1 MGHNLTCITACA
13 VATSCCIS
21 DEPCQ
26 WEKANFDPTAP
37 TFVDQSPWNSNL
49 RNMSGRPPNMPN
61 FVKIGLRGWAG
72 RTPSLPQFWFYPLFF
87 FFFCLCIHRIASWPY
102 RWTDYDA
109 RWLIGRVFRQG
120 SAFWGWEKLISKFN
134 WFIRKNRKIYNGAY
148 GEIKKKF
155 KLSLLRLYAR

>member
-1 MGHNLTCITACA
+1 MISFNLNKSRTFLLFNFETQPFNVHDIITACA
-13 VATSCCIS
+13 VATTCCIS

-26 WEKANFDPTAP
+26 WEKANFDPHSSDICWPIVMKLKFKKRVRQAP
-37 TFVDQSPWNSNL
+37 HMQ
-49 RNMSGRPPNMPN
+49 N

-72 RTPSLPQFWFYPLFF
+72 RTPSLPQFRFYPLFLF
-87 FFFCLCIHRIASWPY
+87 SFFCLCILRIASWPY

-134 WFIRKNRKIYNGAY
+134 WFIRKKSKN
-148 GEIKKKF
+148 
-155 KLSLLRLYAR
+155 L